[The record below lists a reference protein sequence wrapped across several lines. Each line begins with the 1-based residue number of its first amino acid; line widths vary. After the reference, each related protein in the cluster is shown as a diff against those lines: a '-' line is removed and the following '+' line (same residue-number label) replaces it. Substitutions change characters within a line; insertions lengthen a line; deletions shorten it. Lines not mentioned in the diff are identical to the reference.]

1 MGGFRVRLRYSQREN
16 VNTSNIVFLKSTD
29 DSMLDTLEK
38 MSGKTHIA
46 RKNSKTVTR
55 DMEKLMLQNE
65 GKVSYTMQL
74 QEEPVIKYNDMA
86 FIPERNSIVFR
97 AGDSPI
103 WNRNE
108 TILPMSWR
116 LFKNT
121 IVHPGHEYSLQ
132 TIPTLSSVLD
142 FDVRQNQPD
151 FGKML
156 DKRMAQACLSEKVQA
171 AYQDAYEY
179 SDYEISR
186 LDIDV
191 YAQEIMENINL
202 QRAKEAAK
210 ASDEEDIDEILAMT
224 SGNFYENAEDNSE
237 EQQQAIREAEEKF
250 NISTELKFARGTL
263 SPSNL
268 IGLGGFIN
276 HAMDKIF
283 ISAYIECRGD
293 MEQDSECFS
302 VIDGNLCSRDGT
314 VYIRHLNETEALE
327 RLNEEAKKKDS
338 NVFSEGDITEAELNK
353 FGSYEVTGAFYK
365 FLADCDRWSFARGRF
380 DDAVFRLIQ
389 DET

>member
-1 MGGFRVRLRYSQREN
+1 MMS
-16 VNTSNIVFLKSTD
+16 KSYL
-29 DSMLDTLEK
+29 SVL
-38 MSGKTHIA
+38 
-46 RKNSKTVTR
+46 
-55 DMEKLMLQNE
+55 
-65 GKVSYTMQL
+65 
-74 QEEPVIKYNDMA
+74 A

-121 IVHPGHEYSLQ
+121 IVHPGHDYSLQ

-179 SDYEISR
+179 SDYDISQ
-186 LDIDV
+186 LDIDI

-202 QRAKEAAK
+202 QLQKQAAQ
-210 ASDEEDIDEILAMT
+210 ASDDADIDEILAIT
-224 SGNFYENAEDNSE
+224 GDGSYYAESEDNSE
-237 EQQQAIREAEEKF
+237 EQQRAIHEAEQKF
-250 NISTELKFARGTL
+250 NVSSELKFARGTL
-263 SPSNL
+263 SPANL
-268 IGLGGFIN
+268 IGFGGQVN
-276 HAMDKIF
+276 HGMDKVL
-283 ISAYIECRGD
+283 ISAYVDCRGD
-293 MEQDSECFS
+293 MEQDISYFS
-302 VIDGNLCSRDGT
+302 VVNGNLCGKDGT
-314 VYIRHLNETEALE
+314 VYIRHLDETEALE

-338 NVFSEGDITEAELNK
+338 SVFAEGDVEMSDLSK
-353 FGSYEVTGAFYK
+353 FGSYEVTDAFYR
-365 FLADCDRWSFARGRF
+365 FLAECDRWMFARGRF
-380 DDAVFRLIQ
+380 DDAVFRLMQ
-389 DET
+389 DVS